1 MLTDVTM
8 MRIDNARTARNNSQ
22 TEWAQLYWEGV
33 LKYMLRLGNRIT

>member
-1 MLTDVTM
+1 MPMDVTLL
-8 MRIDNARTARNNSQ
+8 RIDNARIALDNSK

>member
-1 MLTDVTM
+1 MLTDITM
-8 MRIDNARTARNNSQ
+8 MRIDNARTALNNSQ

>member
-1 MLTDVTM
+1 MLMDVTM
-8 MRIDNARTARNNSQ
+8 MRIDNARTALNNSQ

>member
-8 MRIDNARTARNNSQ
+8 MRIDNARTALNNSQ